1 MNTIA
6 RILSYTHVAR
16 LEIERRYFASINAVE
31 SHAAAD
37 AIHSALV
44 ELGVSFEGR
53 RLPVSLRPTILSASE
68 IDYAAWDLGGIRQ
81 LLNRVLEL
89 AVADLRAGQENT
101 PILNF
106 FDFYRPWFQIISQEV
121 RSHDHIMLMRYDAVR
136 DSAGDFRVME
146 PNAACPGGVIHC
158 AYIREAWSKT
168 TLGQALLRDTRII
181 DRECDSPDGLIR
193 LLYNISPR
201 TSAPRIALC
210 NYKGFFNNELSSL
223 VRRNDLLRAQGLVD
237 GELVICDIRE
247 ISVVDGRAMVGGRQ
261 IDVIYNKINQLMV
274 NPSDPEISG
283 WIKASEL
290 ESCEFLNSLAALYLG
305 EAKSIF
311 AALHDDEIC
320 ASIGA
325 TPEEIEIINRRIPRT
340 RMMIGRSS
348 SPRYSE
354 LAEDRHRLVVKA
366 DALTRGAGVHVG
378 KLETSDS
385 WGSALLNLARS
396 NAIIQ
401 DVLDVPQREAVLFN
415 SDEADAI
422 GNLYTEYWGVDFFFY
437 GEMFAGVVGRAH
449 SSMIFNVGNGGMEVP
464 TFVID

>member
-1 MNTIA
+1 
-6 RILSYTHVAR
+6 
-16 LEIERRYFASINAVE
+16 
-31 SHAAAD
+31 
-37 AIHSALV
+37 
-44 ELGVSFEGR
+44 
-53 RLPVSLRPTILSASE
+53 
-68 IDYAAWDLGGIRQ
+68 
-81 LLNRVLEL
+81 
-89 AVADLRAGQENT
+89 
-101 PILNF
+101 
-106 FDFYRPWFQIISQEV
+106 
-121 RSHDHIMLMRYDAVR
+121 
-136 DSAGDFRVME
+136 
-146 PNAACPGGVIHC
+146 
-158 AYIREAWSKT
+158 
-168 TLGQALLRDTRII
+168 
-181 DRECDSPDGLIR
+181 
-193 LLYNISPR
+193 
-201 TSAPRIALC
+201 
-210 NYKGFFNNELSSL
+210 
-223 VRRNDLLRAQGLVD
+223 
-237 GELVICDIRE
+237 
-247 ISVVDGRAMVGGRQ
+247 MVGGRQ
-261 IDVIYNKINQLMV
+261 IDVIYNKIDQLMV

-290 ESCEFLNSLAALYLG
+290 ESCEFLNGLAALYLG

-311 AALHDDEIC
+311 AALHDDEIR

-348 SPRYSE
+348 SPTYSE

-401 DVLDVPQREAVLFN
+401 DVLDVPQREAVLFD

-464 TFVID
+464 TFVIG